1 MWQREFT
8 WFFALFH
15 HEFRQGNRMAFE
27 VLMALAFAHLF
38 GFYNPKQLADFLD
51 IPHQKLY
58 VERVAKWRLN
68 EMPEGVAQ
76 GPKAELDLP
85 PQDAFWYLW
94 FHETNHKTRRMP

>member
-1 MWQREFT
+1 M
-8 WFFALFH
+8 
-15 HEFRQGNRMAFE
+15 
-27 VLMALAFAHLF
+27 LMNF
-38 GFYNPKQLADFLD
+38 
-51 IPHQKLY
+51 Y

>member
-1 MWQREFT
+1 MLSSKSGCSVAERSMRGVASF
-8 WFFALFH
+8 
-15 HEFRQGNRMAFE
+15 
-27 VLMALAFAHLF
+27 
-38 GFYNPKQLADFLD
+38 
-51 IPHQKLY
+51 IPAY
-58 VERVAKWRLN
+58 IERVAKWRLN

>member
-1 MWQREFT
+1 MDNATSPQP
-8 WFFALFH
+8 
-15 HEFRQGNRMAFE
+15 RMLLGQE
-27 VLMALAFAHLF
+27 NGKRLIKIYL
-38 GFYNPKQLADFLD
+38 
-51 IPHQKLY
+51 
-58 VERVAKWRLN
+58 ERVAKWRLN